1 MVRTAFSN
9 EDRIAVVQFFDG
21 RDAADGRFQQ
31 ALVPGHEDG
40 ERRQAHIQRR
50 VGRDFGKDLAVRNDQ
65 GRFLAQ
71 AVQGM
76 AQFIFFDDDGGAVV
90 VDDFTDCLLLGQ
102 DEAPFRRGRVDGND
116 EDDEVAALDEVADDG
131 RGCLNGLQAGQ
142 AFFQFMD
149 ALPFQGTDVDFMVL
163 RLSGPLQQI
172 GFIIDD
178 EIRQVLFPDEIQDFV
193 IGRRP
198 PFGNVDDDDGY
209 IRLVED
215 LFCPP
220 HPFFTQGADVVET
233 RRIDDDD
240 WP

>member
-76 AQFIFFDDDGGAVV
+76 AQFIFLDDDGGAVI

-102 DEAPFRRGRVDGND
+102 DEAPFRRGRVDGDD
-116 EDDEVAALDEVADDG
+116 EDDEITALDESLTMGAAVSTGFRRA
-131 RGCLNGLQAGQ
+131 RRS
-142 AFFQFMD
+142 FSSWMPSPFR
-149 ALPFQGTDVDFMVL
+149 ALT
-163 RLSGPLQQI
+163 
-172 GFIIDD
+172 
-178 EIRQVLFPDEIQDFV
+178 
-193 IGRRP
+193 
-198 PFGNVDDDDGY
+198 
-209 IRLVED
+209 
-215 LFCPP
+215 
-220 HPFFTQGADVVET
+220 
-233 RRIDDDD
+233 
-240 WP
+240 